1 VAAGAPNERPALVKL
16 LLDTST
22 FLWLA
27 ADDASVSARA
37 RALFQSAEHEVYLS
51 VVSAWEIAVKH
62 GLGRLPLPASPATFV
77 PAQREALGV
86 ESLPLDEESVLH
98 AERLPAWHRDPFD
111 RMLVCQAIVH
121 GLTILTPDPLVTRYP
136 ARTIW

>member
-1 VAAGAPNERPALVKL
+1 MRL
-16 LLDTST
+16 LLDTCT

-27 ADDASVSARA
+27 ADDPALSRRA
-37 RALFQSAEHEVYLS
+37 RALFQSPENEIYLS
-51 VVSAWEIAVKH
+51 VVSAWEIAVKRT
-62 GLGRLPLPASPATFV
+62 LGRLPLPTSPATFV

>member
-1 VAAGAPNERPALVKL
+1 VRL
-16 LLDTST
+16 LLDTCT

-27 ADDASVSARA
+27 ADDPALSARA
-37 RALFQSAEHEVYLS
+37 RALFQSPEHEVYLS
-51 VVSAWEIAVKH
+51 VVSAWEITVKH
-62 GLGRLPLPASPATFV
+62 ALGRLPLPGSPSVFV

-98 AERLPAWHRDPFD
+98 AERLQELHRDPFD

-121 GLTILTPDPLVTRYP
+121 GLTILTPDPLLARYP
-136 ARTIW
+136 ARTLW